1 MSPVTLTKIKISRR
15 MESVS
20 QTQKKYGSRAMV
32 IAIIAGFILILA
44 GLKPVGKGL
53 VLGSIFSV
61 INFVLIGQTLPMRLS
76 QTKRKT
82 FLLSLG
88 SIFFRYALLA
98 VPLIVAV
105 KFDQFDL
112 PAAIIGIFMIQLVIL
127 ADYLLK
133 LITSR
138 EKQA

>member
-1 MSPVTLTKIKISRR
+1 

-32 IAIIAGFILILA
+32 VAIIAGFILILA

-76 QTKRKT
+76 QTRRKT

-88 SIFFRYALLA
+88 SIVFRYALLA

-105 KFDQFDL
+105 KFEQFDL
-112 PAAIIGIFMIQLVIL
+112 PAAIFGIFMIQLVIL

-133 LITSR
+133 LVTSR
-138 EKQA
+138 HQL

>member
-1 MSPVTLTKIKISRR
+1 
-15 MESVS
+15 
-20 QTQKKYGSRAMV
+20 MV
-32 IAIIAGFILILA
+32 VAIIAGFILILA

-76 QTKRKT
+76 QTRRKT

-88 SIFFRYALLA
+88 SIVFRYALLA

-105 KFDQFDL
+105 KFEQFDL
-112 PAAIIGIFMIQLVIL
+112 PAAIFGIFMIQLVIL

-133 LITSR
+133 LVTSR
-138 EKQA
+138 HQL

>member
-1 MSPVTLTKIKISRR
+1 

-20 QTQKKYGSRAMV
+20 QTQKKYGFRVMIV
-32 IAIIAGFILILA
+32 AIIAAFLLILV

-61 INFVLIGQTLPMRLS
+61 INFVLIGQTLPLRLS

-82 FLLSLG
+82 FFFSLG

-98 VPLIVAV
+98 IPLIVAI
-105 KFDQFDL
+105 KFEQFDL
-112 PAAIIGIFMIQLVIL
+112 PAAIFGIFMIQLVIL
-127 ADYLLK
+127 ADYLLN

-138 EKQA
+138 TKQA

>member
-1 MSPVTLTKIKISRR
+1 

-32 IAIIAGFILILA
+32 IAIIAAFIFILA

-53 VLGSIFSV
+53 MLGTLFSV
-61 INFVLIGQTLPMRLS
+61 INFVLIGQTLPLRLS
-76 QTKRKT
+76 KTKRKT
-82 FLLSLG
+82 FFLSLG

-98 VPLIVAV
+98 VPLILAI

-112 PAAIIGIFMIQLVIL
+112 PAAIFGIFMIQLVIL
-127 ADYLLK
+127 ADYLLN
-133 LITSR
+133 LIGSR
-138 EKQA
+138 EQM

>member
-1 MSPVTLTKIKISRR
+1 
-15 MESVS
+15 METVS
-20 QTQKKYGSRAMV
+20 QTQKRYSSRAMIV
-32 IAIIAGFILILA
+32 AVVAGLILILA

-61 INFVLIGQTLPMRLS
+61 INFVLIGQTLPMRMS

-82 FLLSLG
+82 FLLSIG

-98 VPLIVAV
+98 VPLIVAIE
-105 KFDQFDL
+105 FEQFDL
-112 PAAIIGIFMIQLVIL
+112 PAAIFGIFMVQVVIL

-133 LITSR
+133 LIASR
-138 EKQA
+138 QQT